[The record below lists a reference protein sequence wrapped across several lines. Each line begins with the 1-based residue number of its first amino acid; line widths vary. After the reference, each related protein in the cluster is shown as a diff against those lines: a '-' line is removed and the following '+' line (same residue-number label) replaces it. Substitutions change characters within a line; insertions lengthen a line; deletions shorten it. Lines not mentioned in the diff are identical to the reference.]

1 MSLKVSKTLA
11 SPSLP
16 QGYLKK
22 KKKKKLLREIRRRL
36 GGRVTTSREGLTAG
50 LSLIQIIYMK
60 IPRPQ
65 RDMAAE

>member
-16 QGYLKK
+16 QGYLK